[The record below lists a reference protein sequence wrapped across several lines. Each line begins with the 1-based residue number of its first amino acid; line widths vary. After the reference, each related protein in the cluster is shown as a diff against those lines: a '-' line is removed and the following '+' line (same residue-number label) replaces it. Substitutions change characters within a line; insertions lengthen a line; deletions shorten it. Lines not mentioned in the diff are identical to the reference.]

1 MAISLSD
8 LQDIDVADLSTW
20 PQWFKAFAV
29 AVVFAGILY
38 AGYHFLIDTQI
49 KELARLEAEE
59 QNLRT
64 TFLDRKAKAIN
75 LPVYREQM
83 AQMEETFGVLVDQ
96 LPDKTEVPQLLI
108 DIMIDITQAGLARG
122 LEFSLF
128 KPQREQ
134 VGDFYATLPIDLVV
148 RGTFHQFGM
157 FISDLSALPRI
168 VTLGNLGIQGQP
180 SGELSVTAVVKT
192 YRYLDEE
199 ESAPSAGAP
208 PVRTVRE

>member
-1 MAISLSD
+1 MAFSLSD
-8 LQDIDVADLSTW
+8 LQDIDIADLSTW
-20 PQWFKAFAV
+20 PQWFKTIAV
-29 AVVFAGILY
+29 AAVFGGILY
-38 AGYHFLIDTQI
+38 AGYHFLIKTQI
-49 KELARLEAEE
+49 SELDRLEVEE
-59 QNLRT
+59 QNLRK

-108 DIMIDITQAGLARG
+108 DITQAGLARG

-148 RGTFHQFGM
+148 QGNFHQFGL

-180 SGELSVTAVVKT
+180 TGELNVTAVVKT

-199 ESAPSAGAP
+199 ETAPTAGEP

>member
-108 DIMIDITQAGLARG
+108 DM
-122 LEFSLF
+122 
-128 KPQREQ
+128 
-134 VGDFYATLPIDLVV
+134 
-148 RGTFHQFGM
+148 
-157 FISDLSALPRI
+157 
-168 VTLGNLGIQGQP
+168 GIFTPPCP
-180 SGELSVTAVVKT
+180 STSWCAVPFTSSGCSSVTCPPC
-192 YRYLDEE
+192 R
-199 ESAPSAGAP
+199 ESSRSAISASR
-208 PVRTVRE
+208 VSLLAN